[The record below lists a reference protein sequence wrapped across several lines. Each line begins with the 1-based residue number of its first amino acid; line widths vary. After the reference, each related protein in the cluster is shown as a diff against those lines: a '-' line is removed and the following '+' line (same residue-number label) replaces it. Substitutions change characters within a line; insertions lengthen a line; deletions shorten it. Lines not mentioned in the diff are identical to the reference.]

1 MEDSAHSGR
10 LIPRLPFRGCW
21 RATFAVIVLTATC
34 LYAVT
39 WIATP
44 NTADVLLRVRRLD
57 LAHHTKPLTPHEVPR
72 YLADALVAMEDSSF
86 YQDHGVNLEG
96 LLRSAGYDLVHFCE
110 CQGGS
115 TITEELADDIYMG
128 GSDHSVWL
136 RWWDIV
142 LALKLEDHLSK
153 TQVLDAFLSQVYLGS
168 GAYGASQAS
177 ERYFHQPLRRDS
189 LAELALLAGLPQA
202 PDLLDPL
209 THPAAARARRE
220 DVIEQMQA
228 DGYISAAQ
236 ARVAKAAPLLPA

>member
-1 MEDSAHSGR
+1 MQQSAHAGR
-10 LIPRLPFRGCW
+10 LIPWLAFRGYW
-21 RATFAVIVLTATC
+21 RATFALVVLSATC
-34 LYAVT
+34 LFAVT

-44 NTADVLLRVRRLD
+44 NTSNLVARVRRLD
-57 LAHHTKPLTPHEVPR
+57 FAHHTKPLTPNEVPH
-72 YLADALVAMEDSSF
+72 YLADALIAMEDSSF
-86 YQDHGVNLEG
+86 YQDRGVNLEG
-96 LLRSAGYDLVHFCE
+96 LVRSAGYDLVHLCE

-168 GAYGASQAS
+168 GAYGAPQAS
-177 ERYFHQPLRRDS
+177 ERYFHQPLRQDS

-202 PDLLDPL
+202 PNLLDPL
-209 THPAAARARRE
+209 THPTAARARRE

-228 DGYISAAQ
+228 DGYITADQ
-236 ARVAKAAPLLPA
+236 ARAAEEAPLLAT